1 MMDLPLGLYSC
12 SASIEFARIC
22 LIRRWPTAVWWVGD
36 GMHRQDIRLNGIT
49 VRTGGNSSSGV
60 MATVEKYAPV
70 VVQR

>member
-1 MMDLPLGLYSC
+1 M
-12 SASIEFARIC
+12 
-22 LIRRWPTAVWWVGD
+22 WWVGD